1 MEKSVKSL
9 LFNLLVPFVQ
19 WEGVGPIEGAERKSG
34 RSGEEENQN
43 TKFSAWVVFSKR
55 NLKSSETQWSPLFPP
70 LCYVCVN
77 IHRRL
82 VGGGLPFQECPAVD
96 VFGICGPCCS
106 IVCSPQQLNL
116 GAACDPCG
124 CLYLFFS
131 LPVLIQPIS
140 WRVEWNQK
148 QKLCLTSP
156 PPRPAFRDQSLLVH
170 ICLLALRPKGSQHG
184 CWALLLTK
192 PADWQLNMF
201 LT

>member
-19 WEGVGPIEGAERKSG
+19 WEGAGSIEGAGRKSG
-34 RSGEEENQN
+34 RSEEEENQN
-43 TKFSAWVVFSKR
+43 TKFSAWVVFSKW

-82 VGGGLPFQECPAVD
+82 VGGWLPFQECPAVD

-106 IVCSPQQLNL
+106 IVRSPQQLNL

-124 CLYLFFS
+124 CLYFFFS
-131 LPVLIQPIS
+131 
-140 WRVEWNQK
+140 
-148 QKLCLTSP
+148 SP
-156 PPRPAFRDQSLLVH
+156 SSFSRSVGGWSEIKNRNYV
-170 ICLLALRPKGSQHG
+170 
-184 CWALLLTK
+184 WLLLH
-192 PADWQLNMF
+192 PDLPSEIS
-201 LT
+201 LS